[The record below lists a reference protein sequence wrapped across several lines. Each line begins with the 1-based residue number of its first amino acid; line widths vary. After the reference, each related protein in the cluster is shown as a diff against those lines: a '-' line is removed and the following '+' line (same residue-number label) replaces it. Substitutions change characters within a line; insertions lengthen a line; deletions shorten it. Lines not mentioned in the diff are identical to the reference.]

1 MNALNLFLATV
12 FVLEETSLLSMGIK
26 FLILAGASMVF
37 ILFYAVLML
46 RCSEIR
52 EDIAVVGVL
61 VVIVC
66 CLFVGMQYAVCLDYG
81 WDYYSKSY
89 RLISSEDKSRY
100 EDCRNYRVLDLNNLS
115 QEEYAAIFNDIKH

>member
-12 FVLEETSLLSMGIK
+12 FVLEETSMLSMGTK
-26 FLILAGASMVF
+26 FWILAGASMVF

-100 EDCRNYRVLDLNNLS
+100 ENCRNYRVLDLNNLS

>member
-12 FVLEETSLLSMGIK
+12 FVLEETSCLSMGTK
-26 FLILAGASMVF
+26 FWILAGASMVF
-37 ILFYAVLML
+37 ILFYTVLLL
-46 RCSEIR
+46 RCPEIR

-81 WDYYSKSY
+81 WDYCSKSY